1 MSATTSTLR
10 LGPLPKTEVVKLT
23 ISLPVA
29 LRADLERYAVLYART
44 YGEEV
49 GVPMLI
55 PHMLQTFIERDRS
68 FRKATAVARSAIA

>member
-1 MSATTSTLR
+1 MSTPAGKLR
-10 LGPLPKTEVVKLT
+10 LGPLPKTEMVKLT
-23 ISLPVA
+23 ISVPVA

-55 PHMLQTFIERDRS
+55 PHMLQAFIERDRG
-68 FRKATAVARSAIA
+68 FRKAKAVARSAIA